1 MTAPGQPNS
10 LEEALQ
16 FVERDADAAIK
27 ALGAALKAAKKAK
40 AAAASGLLRELNQA
54 MDAAVGLADQ
64 ASETARDLRQG
75 WQFDAVEWFSSGDY
89 AKELLAVAAEAGVQ
103 AFESDDRILCY
114 PAIVQVSAADTTV
127 VVDKIKDRRARP
139 SVVVGHLAALQERPP
154 KFKPDAFIESLA
166 AAYDLVVAG
175 KDLRPGAPVRL
186 VDVHNVLT
194 LLPGAARD
202 YTRQEFARDLYL
214 LDQNG
219 KVNTKDG
226 RRMSLP
232 ASAMTRS
239 GPVLTTV
246 TRTGQAKMYA
256 GVAFTGTAT

>member
-1 MTAPGQPNS
+1 MTYQGQPTT

-16 FVERDADAAIK
+16 LVERDADAAIK
-27 ALGAALKAAKKAK
+27 ALGAALRSAKKAK
-40 AAAASGLLRELNQA
+40 AAAALGLVRELQQA
-54 MDAAVGLADQ
+54 MEAAVELADQ
-64 ASETARDLRQG
+64 ASGTARELRQG
-75 WQFDAVEWFSSGDY
+75 WRFDVGEWFSSGDY
-89 AKELLAVAAEAGVQ
+89 AKELLAAAAEAGVQ
-103 AFESDDRILCY
+103 AFESDDRILSY

-127 VVDKIKDRRARP
+127 VVDKKKDRRTRP
-139 SVVVGHLAALQERPP
+139 SVVVAHLAALQERPP
-154 KFKPDAFIESLA
+154 KFKPDAFIETLA
-166 AAYDLVVAG
+166 AAYDLVVAS
-175 KDLRPGAPVRL
+175 KLLRPSAPVRL
-186 VDVHNVLT
+186 VDIHNVLT

-219 KVNTKDG
+219 KVDTKDG

-246 TRTGQAKMYA
+246 TRTGQAKIYA
-256 GVAFTGTAT
+256 GLAFTEPVP